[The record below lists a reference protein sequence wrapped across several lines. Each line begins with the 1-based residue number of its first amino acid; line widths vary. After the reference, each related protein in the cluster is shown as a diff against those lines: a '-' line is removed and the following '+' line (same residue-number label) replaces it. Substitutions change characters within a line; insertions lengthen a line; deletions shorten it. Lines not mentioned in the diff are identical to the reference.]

1 MAVVDYLY
9 LVGVLRHWPDENDL
23 HFRRLERTAR
33 HHAHREQFAVSLLL
47 ANTLVLL
54 VGVFALI

>member
-1 MAVVDYLY
+1 MVVVDYLY
-9 LVGVLRHWPDENDL
+9 LYVVLRNRPDDNDL
-23 HFRRLERTAR
+23 HFRRLERLD
-33 HHAHREQFAVSLLL
+33 HRRRTGPLAGPLLL

>member
-1 MAVVDYLY
+1 
-9 LVGVLRHWPDENDL
+9 VLRRWPDENDL
-23 HFRRLERTAR
+23 HFRRLERAAR
-33 HHAHREQFAVSLLL
+33 REARRERFAVSLLL

>member
-1 MAVVDYLY
+1 MVVVDYLY
-9 LVGVLRHWPDENDL
+9 LCLVLRGWPDDNDL
-23 HFRRLERTAR
+23 HFRRLERLDHKRRADPL
-33 HHAHREQFAVSLLL
+33 AVPLLL

>member
-1 MAVVDYLY
+1 MAMVDYLY
-9 LVGVLRHWPDENDL
+9 LFGVLRRWPDENDL
-23 HFRRLERTAR
+23 HFRRLERAAQRQAR
-33 HHAHREQFAVSLLL
+33 RQRLAMPLLL